1 MTIVVNDG
9 DPAAVVDFEIDESAV
24 SGLSEARLEQQI
36 SEVIDSTNNALASS
50 KANDP
55 EVDTFEAIKQAAR
68 GLTGEAGDKCLYI
81 LDSGLSTEGELNVLS
96 ENLHRLIDVQP
107 IVDKLQK
114 DKEEQPTKSTTVSAH
129 TRKKRSSNLDGVL
142 PENISVEVV
151 EHGIPE
157 GERVCDACGTV
168 MERIGKETVRTLV
181 LRPATATIRED
192 VYYTYA
198 CPECKTDAAETPV
211 RETGRVPSVIP
222 GSFASPEAIA
232 HIMVQKFVMAS
243 PLYRQEQEL
252 NRSGI
257 QLSRQTMSNWIL
269 RASDDWLMPVYEEMH
284 RRLVR
289 EDVLHADETT
299 LQVLK
304 EPGKSAQSKSYMWL
318 YRAGAHTSYP
328 MVLYEY
334 RPDRKAGNAERFLK
348 GFSGWLHADGYP
360 GYHSLPEHIRVVGC
374 WVHLRRKFDEAVKS
388 LPQKDQPGS
397 AALQGQAYCS
407 KLFFIEQE
415 MRDLPPKE
423 RYEQRLQRS
432 KPVMD
437 ALLAW
442 ASTNRAAPKSAL
454 GKALYYLEEQW
465 PYLIRAL
472 EDGRLELSNNLAE
485 RSIKPFV
492 IGRKNFLFANTP
504 RGAQSS
510 AVIFSMIETAKA
522 NGLDPYRYLVY
533 ILTKAP
539 VLAAAHEPDWAVGL
553 LPENVSKACLAL
565 QN

>member
-1 MTIVVNDG
+1 MG
-9 DPAAVVDFEIDESAV
+9 KDERSF
-24 SGLSEARLEQQI
+24 I
-36 SEVIDSTNNALASS
+36 SREEYDALLAENA
-50 KANDP
+50 
-55 EVDTFEAIKQAAR
+55 
-68 GLTGEAGDKCLYI
+68 
-81 LDSGLSTEGELNVLS
+81 ELNKKLDYLMGQLRLLKQKTFGVSSEQATEQLVGQLS
-96 ENLHRLIDVQP
+96 LLFNEAEAWTP
-107 IVDKLQK
+107 
-114 DKEEQPTKSTTVSAH
+114 KEEQPTKSTTVSAH

-211 RETGRVPSVIP
+211 RKTGRVPSVIP

-318 YRAGAHTSYP
+318 YRTGAHTSYP

-348 GFSGWLHADGYP
+348 GFSGWLHADGYQ
-360 GYHSLPEHIRVVGC
+360 GYHRLPENIRVVGC
-374 WVHLRRKFDEAVKS
+374 WAHARRKFDEALQT
-388 LPQKDQPGS
+388 LPKEKQKDSP
-397 AALQGQAYCS
+397 AAIEECYCS
-407 KLFFIEQE
+407 WLFKLEEAFAELTPE
-415 MRDLPPKE
+415 E
-423 RYEQRLQRS
+423 RYEKRLEQE
-432 KPVMD
+432 KPVLD
-437 ALLAW
+437 ALLSW
-442 ASTNRAAPKSAL
+442 ANEMQAKTAPKSAM
-454 GKALYYLEEQW
+454 GRAIHYLLEQW
-465 PYLIRAL
+465 PYLIRYL
-472 EDGRLELSNNLAE
+472 EDGRLELSNNRAE

-492 IGRKNFLFANTP
+492 MGRKNWLFANTP
-504 RGAQSS
+504 GGAQASS
-510 AVIFSMIETAKA
+510 VIYSLIETAKE
-522 NGLDPYRYLVY
+522 NGLDPYRYLLWVLRSAPALSQTDMEWAEQ
-533 ILTKAP
+533 LT
-539 VLAAAHEPDWAVGL
+539 VR
-553 LPENVSKACLAL
+553 
-565 QN
+565 

>member
-1 MTIVVNDG
+1 MKKDTI
-9 DPAAVVDFEIDESAV
+9 SATRTTV
-24 SGLSEARLEQQI
+24 QEEQI
-36 SEVIDSTNNALASS
+36 SIPRAEYEALLAERNELSKKLDYIMGQLRLMKRKTFGASS
-50 KANDP
+50 EQATEQLVGQMSLLFN
-55 EVDTFEAIKQAAR
+55 EAEAW
-68 GLTGEAGDKCLYI
+68 TPGEE
-81 LDSGLSTEGELNVLS
+81 SM
-96 ENLHRLIDVQP
+96 
-107 IVDKLQK
+107 
-114 DKEEQPTKSTTVSAH
+114 EESTTAVSAH
-129 TRKKRSSNLDGVL
+129 TRKKHTGNLDGVL
-142 PENISVEVV
+142 PEGIEVEVV
-151 EHGIPE
+151 EHGIPAE
-157 GERVCDACGTV
+157 ERVCDACGTV
-168 MERIGKETVRTLV
+168 MEQIGKETVRTLI

-198 CPECKTDAAETPV
+198 CPKCKTDAVETPIQKT
-211 RETGRVPSVIP
+211 ERVPSLIP
-222 GSFASPEAIA
+222 GSFASPEAVA

-269 RASDDWLMPVYEEMH
+269 RATDDWLMPIYEEMH
-284 RRLVR
+284 RRLVL
-289 EDVLHADETT
+289 EKVLHADETT

-318 YRAGAHTSYP
+318 YRTGAHTDQP

-334 RPDRKAGNAERFLK
+334 RPDRKADNAEKFLK

-374 WVHLRRKFDEAVKS
+374 WAHLRRKFDEAVKS
-388 LPQKDQPGS
+388 LPKKDQPDS
-397 AALQGQAYCS
+397 AALKGQAYCS
-407 KLFFIEQE
+407 KLFSIERELQE
-415 MRDLPPKE
+415 LPPEE
-423 RYEQRLQRS
+423 RYTQRLNRS

-442 ASTNRAAPKSAL
+442 ASTAKAAPKSAL
-454 GKALYYLEEQW
+454 GKAVHYLREQW
-465 PYLIRAL
+465 PYLIRVL

-510 AVIFSMIETAKA
+510 AVIYSMIETAKA
-522 NGLDPYRYLVY
+522 NGLDPYRYLTWVLTTAP
-533 ILTKAP
+533 ILTARC
-539 VLAAAHEPDWAVGL
+539 EDWSSKL
-553 LPENVSKACLAL
+553 LPTEAPPSCRAAQ
-565 QN
+565 QNT